1 MDDDFSYDAASRLQT
16 VAEGTFSATYSYLAN
31 SPLISQIQF
40 KSNTTV
46 RLTTTKQYDNLN
58 RLLNINSQPSAS
70 GASSF
75 ASRYLHNDA
84 NQRTRVDKADG
95 SAWSY
100 EYDPLGQVTQAK
112 RRWNDGVLVAGQ
124 QFEYTYDDIGNR
136 KTAREGA
143 DESGQNFR
151 SSTYTANALNEYSN
165 RTVPGAADVMGI
177 AHAKATV
184 QVNGSTAYRKGE
196 YFRKEVSVANTSAAV
211 WQSISNYATLGGTNQ
226 TNVGSLF
233 ALPLMETDQAVLTE
247 SGPVSG

>member
-75 ASRYLHNDA
+75 ASSYLHNDA
-84 NQRTRVDKADG
+84 NQRIRNDKADG

-100 EYDPLGQVTQAK
+100 EYDPLGHALD
-112 RRWNDGVLVAGQ
+112 RRVLLAHGFRKLPHPLPAVDAG
-124 QFEYTYDDIGNR
+124 DAG
-136 KTAREGA
+136 
-143 DESGQNFR
+143 ESGQ
-151 SSTYTANALNEYSN
+151 
-165 RTVPGAADVMGI
+165 P
-177 AHAKATV
+177 
-184 QVNGSTAYRKGE
+184 
-196 YFRKEVSVANTSAAV
+196 
-211 WQSISNYATLGGTNQ
+211 
-226 TNVGSLF
+226 VG
-233 ALPLMETDQAVLTE
+233 
-247 SGPVSG
+247 